1 MLSTYK
7 YINHKLE
14 FVQNF
19 VNYIFGEIWMKS
31 HANIQYSFSLFKHK
45 QYRQLISNLYVSD
58 SETSDKFCVLVE
70 NIYNIIS
77 QYNDIQKNDIKKFY
91 QINTNI
97 SQLCKDKRIQPIS
110 YGDLTRFDQNLSSN
124 IKKFYDLLYGSG
136 SILVLKEILRISDF
150 KDHYKSFIK
159 KNSNICLC
167 CGIQKLEIVKEY
179 RSDYDHF
186 LPKSIYPFVSINLM
200 NLVPTCER
208 CNQKY
213 KNSKDPLFDESNC
226 RRKVVYP
233 YEEIS
238 YNLSLVIR
246 INDLFQACMIE
257 PENIEIS
264 FNSDKLSDEEIN
276 TWCSLYNILDRYQS
290 LCSFDDD
297 GLRWVEDA
305 KCAMER
311 EHITFSDYVNIQK
324 SIYQDNKLKFPF
336 FENRFI
342 KIPFLEACQQT
353 GIL

>member
-1 MLSTYK
+1 
-7 YINHKLE
+7 
-14 FVQNF
+14 
-19 VNYIFGEIWMKS
+19 
-31 HANIQYSFSLFKHK
+31 
-45 QYRQLISNLYVSD
+45 
-58 SETSDKFCVLVE
+58 
-70 NIYNIIS
+70 
-77 QYNDIQKNDIKKFY
+77 
-91 QINTNI
+91 
-97 SQLCKDKRIQPIS
+97 
-110 YGDLTRFDQNLSSN
+110 
-124 IKKFYDLLYGSG
+124 
-136 SILVLKEILRISDF
+136 
-150 KDHYKSFIK
+150 
-159 KNSNICLC
+159 
-167 CGIQKLEIVKEY
+167 
-179 RSDYDHF
+179 
-186 LPKSIYPFVSINLM
+186 M